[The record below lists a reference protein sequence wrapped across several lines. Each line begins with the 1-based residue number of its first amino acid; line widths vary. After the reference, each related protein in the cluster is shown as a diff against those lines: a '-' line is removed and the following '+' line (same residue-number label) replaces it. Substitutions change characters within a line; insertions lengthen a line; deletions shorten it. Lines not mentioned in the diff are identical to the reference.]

1 MIIQT
6 RDPPRV
12 EREARKVP
20 SVNWDALTNPE
31 KAKQFSDTVDAEMKG
46 LTATSDW
53 PALTKLM
60 NKVGKDV
67 CGAKDKTSISP
78 WIDAHTDEVER
89 YQRDIVELT
98 KQIKNATGY
107 EEIKLRIKRESPS
120 GI

>member
-12 EREARKVP
+12 ELEARKVP